1 MKHENKIEIFLC
13 RLLDNKNFLVEILPR
28 YGWKAELNAA
38 KNINHWTR
46 VRKFIEVSAFVKSP
60 NLRWTQDIILWSI
73 SHIRSFQVK
82 RPTFRGTNHNKM
94 TKWNKAKKV
103 SECMSIEW
111 LSRKIRKHQK
121 FDKICVAQ
129 LLWVFWQPNLSQQE
143 YLGSWISSVIYV
155 QSTSALKV
163 SYKITRK
170 MCTHFCSD
178 CNIKFSSQDQK
189 EHYQEC
195 GECNSIFKTLSEV
208 KEHELNEHFYPCV
221 RFVNW

>member
-111 LSRKIRKHQK
+111 LNRKIRKTSKAWQNLCGSTALSVLTTEPFSTRISRKLNFKCNLCTEHLSSESELQNHQK
-121 FDKICVAQ
+121 NVHTFLFGLQ
-129 LLWVFWQPNLSQQE
+129 
-143 YLGSWISSVIYV
+143 
-155 QSTSALKV
+155 
-163 SYKITRK
+163 
-170 MCTHFCSD
+170 H
-178 CNIKFSSQDQK
+178 
-189 EHYQEC
+189 
-195 GECNSIFKTLSEV
+195 
-208 KEHELNEHFYPCV
+208 
-221 RFVNW
+221 